1 MLSAE
6 VLACA
11 DLALRRV
18 GTVGFGDEVDESVGG
33 GKGRERE
40 MAAKLQWVDQRI
52 AFHCEHWKA
61 FEKQFIAHFVQRVS
75 GAANMTTDETMSAGA
90 SGRGGSGK
98 GKGKERASV
107 GEVRPPTRLR
117 PVCTP
122 TTFYKP
128 PDSVQVRVL
137 YEQHFQNVAQEEP
150 CAWDCTMPD
159 CSNRVRTDMVRIG
172 PSNLLRGESGLF
184 ARENISE
191 GTVVASFGAVRA
203 LRKGE
208 VGTRTRLGYSFIVRE
223 TGGRTLEITPRQ
235 GITQSY
241 LAHAVNHTCHRDF
254 ENCKFLHTGVTKDPR
269 GVGEEDEGG
278 AGGSRTSVVFVQA
291 TRRVEREEEFFANY
305 GDSFRFPHGCQ
316 CHLCAST
323 AAV

>member
-11 DLALRRV
+11 DFALRRV
-18 GTVGFGDEVDESVGG
+18 GTVGFGDEVDDSVGG

-40 MAAKLQWVDQRI
+40 MAAKLQWVDNRI
-52 AFHCEHWKA
+52 AFHCQHWNA
-61 FEKQFIAHFVQRVS
+61 FEKQFIAHFVQRAS
-75 GAANMTTDETMSAGA
+75 GAANMTTDETTSAGA

-98 GKGKERASV
+98 GKGKQPAGG

-241 LAHAVNHTCHRDF
+241 LANAVNHTCHRDF
-254 ENCKFLHTGVTKDPR
+254 E
-269 GVGEEDEGG
+269 
-278 AGGSRTSVVFVQA
+278 
-291 TRRVEREEEFFANY
+291 
-305 GDSFRFPHGCQ
+305 FRCE
-316 CHLCAST
+316 
-323 AAV
+323 

>member
-1 MLSAE
+1 
-6 VLACA
+6 
-11 DLALRRV
+11 
-18 GTVGFGDEVDESVGG
+18 
-33 GKGRERE
+33 
-40 MAAKLQWVDQRI
+40 
-52 AFHCEHWKA
+52 
-61 FEKQFIAHFVQRVS
+61 
-75 GAANMTTDETMSAGA
+75 
-90 SGRGGSGK
+90 
-98 GKGKERASV
+98 
-107 GEVRPPTRLR
+107 
-117 PVCTP
+117 
-122 TTFYKP
+122 
-128 PDSVQVRVL
+128 
-137 YEQHFQNVAQEEP
+137 
-150 CAWDCTMPD
+150 
-159 CSNRVRTDMVRIG
+159 MVRIG

-278 AGGSRTSVVFVQA
+278 AGGSRTSVVFVQG